1 MQIKVTCKY
10 LQTNKVQ
17 NLQQQ
22 TLHRADIVSYNYP
35 MVYVRWF
42 TAKEV
47 FHQRISQEFEALD
60 GIETDLDDFLIW
72 GKDDDEHDKILNAWR
87 KQEKLD

>member
-1 MQIKVTCKY
+1 M
-10 LQTNKVQ
+10 
-17 NLQQQ
+17 
-22 TLHRADIVSYNYP
+22 
-35 MVYVRWF
+35 
-42 TAKEV
+42 
-47 FHQRISQEFEALD
+47 D